1 MQELYP
7 CRRFTLLNPEGTR
20 SVGKPHLRW
29 LEMVEED
36 LKTMGWR
43 EELESLVEEPRTV
56 EGNFGR
62 G

>member
-1 MQELYP
+1 MQELDP
-7 CRRFTLLNPEGTR
+7 CRRSTLLNPEGTR
-20 SVGKPHLRW
+20 HVGKPQLRW
-29 LEMVEED
+29 LEVVEED

-43 EELESLVEEPRTV
+43 DELESLVEEPRRL

>member
-1 MQELYP
+1 VKW
-7 CRRFTLLNPEGTR
+7 F
-20 SVGKPHLRW
+20 
-29 LEMVEED
+29 EMVED
-36 LKTMGWR
+36 ALKTMGWR